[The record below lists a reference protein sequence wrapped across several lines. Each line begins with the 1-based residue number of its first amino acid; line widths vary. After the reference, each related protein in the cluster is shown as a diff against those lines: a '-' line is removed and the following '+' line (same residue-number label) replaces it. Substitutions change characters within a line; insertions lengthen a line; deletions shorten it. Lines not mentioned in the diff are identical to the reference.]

1 MITKQDFLG
10 YDANNI
16 YLDNAASTL
25 ALKSVADAGM
35 NFLQTY
41 GSIHRGAGHN
51 SEVSTNAYEKAR
63 TTIHSHIDGAQTDDV
78 IFTGNTTEAINMLAH
93 ILSSHD
99 GEILISDIEHSSNA
113 IPWRTLFTVNEF
125 QTNNGRVDS
134 ALIDVALTKHPNT
147 QLVAC
152 TWASNVSG
160 YITDMEVVYQIC
172 KKHNVFLLADAS
184 QYAPHFR
191 PSLNYCDF
199 LVYCGHK
206 MNAPFSTGV
215 LAGRHDVLN
224 APGTSPTGGGNIV
237 YTSNIGTVYKPSP
250 WMHEAGTPNGIGAV
264 TIAKAHN
271 LLYGHVDA
279 LKVHNEAM
287 NKAVALAGDK
297 LREVGYDVWFD
308 KGEDKTPTFL
318 ISAPFAN
325 NKVVVRM
332 MNSTIEDYNKNVFCR
347 EGTFCAYNMLE
358 NVRGIEH
365 IKDLKK
371 AFTDA
376 IDKSGTLISQEGLPK
391 EYSFIRLS
399 AGLINDEK
407 DIEYATE
414 KLRAIAKFLQ

>member
-10 YDANNI
+10 YDVNNI

-125 QTNNGRVDS
+125 QTDNGRVDPV
-134 ALIDVALTKHPNT
+134 LVDIALTKHPNT

-184 QYAPHFR
+184 RFAIC
-191 PSLNYCDF
+191 ST
-199 LVYCGHK
+199 
-206 MNAPFSTGV
+206 FS
-215 LAGRHDVLN
+215 
-224 APGTSPTGGGNIV
+224 P
-237 YTSNIGTVYKPSP
+237 
-250 WMHEAGTPNGIGAV
+250 V
-264 TIAKAHN
+264 T
-271 LLYGHVDA
+271 
-279 LKVHNEAM
+279 
-287 NKAVALAGDK
+287 
-297 LREVGYDVWFD
+297 
-308 KGEDKTPTFL
+308 
-318 ISAPFAN
+318 
-325 NKVVVRM
+325 
-332 MNSTIEDYNKNVFCR
+332 
-347 EGTFCAYNMLE
+347 
-358 NVRGIEH
+358 
-365 IKDLKK
+365 
-371 AFTDA
+371 
-376 IDKSGTLISQEGLPK
+376 
-391 EYSFIRLS
+391 
-399 AGLINDEK
+399 
-407 DIEYATE
+407 
-414 KLRAIAKFLQ
+414 